1 MLNQIIVHVQV
12 LDQEIMFTDLN
23 EKMVNMI

>member
-1 MLNQIIVHVQV
+1 VLNQIIVHVQV